1 MQLELDG
8 SEEIKERPR
17 IAEGR
22 QLMRSG
28 KQLNSIVTLKGVII
42 VGKLALEIF
51 KEPLLYSLHASSHK
65 RSFPIYVLNNIHG

>member
-8 SEEIKERPR
+8 SEEIKDRPR
-17 IAEGR
+17 LAESR

-28 KQLNSIVTLKGVII
+28 KQLNSMLTLKGVIS

-51 KEPLLYSLHASSHK
+51 KEPLLYSLHASSHT
-65 RSFPIYVLNNIHG
+65 RSFPI